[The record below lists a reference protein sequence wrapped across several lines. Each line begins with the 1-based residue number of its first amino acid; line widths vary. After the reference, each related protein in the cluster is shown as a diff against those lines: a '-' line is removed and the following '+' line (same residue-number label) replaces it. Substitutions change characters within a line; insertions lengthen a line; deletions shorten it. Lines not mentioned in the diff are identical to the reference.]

1 MPVSLLLDSLPAVS
15 QTQVTNVQLSLAAC
29 RGWNVTAMIEG
40 RVVAVRHCRDWHRVE
55 HVCWQLRN
63 EPLSLQPSSRV

>member
-1 MPVSLLLDSLPAVS
+1 
-15 QTQVTNVQLSLAAC
+15 
-29 RGWNVTAMIEG
+29 MIEG

-63 EPLSLQPSSRV
+63 EPLSLQPSSRERV